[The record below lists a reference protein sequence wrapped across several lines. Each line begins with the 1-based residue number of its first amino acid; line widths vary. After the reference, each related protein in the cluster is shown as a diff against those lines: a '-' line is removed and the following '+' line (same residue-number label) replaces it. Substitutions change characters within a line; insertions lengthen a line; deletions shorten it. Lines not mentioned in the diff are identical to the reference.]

1 MSDVYSL
8 KNKETNM
15 HHILYIAASIL
26 ATLVLSVS
34 LSVSNIYYLPTN
46 IKFSDLT
53 TPVKK
58 QIECLAE
65 NIYFEAG
72 HEPDAGKVA
81 VAMVTLNRVATGN
94 YANTICDVV
103 YQRTRSLD
111 NKIVCQF
118 SWTCQ
123 EKEMANRLTI
133 RSSSLYNNIRDLSVR
148 VYMNYNSMEDVT
160 KKATY
165 YHADYVNPGWNL
177 PKSVKIGRHIFYT
190 KSTDLSILSER
201 I

>member
-1 MSDVYSL
+1 MV
-8 KNKETNM
+8 
-15 HHILYIAASIL
+15 HILYVTVSIL
-26 ATLVLSVS
+26 AILVMTFS
-34 LSVSNIYYLPTN
+34 LSISNIYYIPTN

-53 TPVKK
+53 PPVKK

-65 NIYFEAG
+65 NVYFEAA
-72 HEPDAGKVA
+72 HEPDNGKIA

-103 YQRTRSLD
+103 YQRTRSVD

-133 RSSSLYNNIRDLSVR
+133 RSSSLYNHIRDISIR

-165 YHADYVNPGWNL
+165 YHADYINPGWNL

-190 KSTDLSILSER
+190 KPTDLSNLSER

>member
-1 MSDVYSL
+1 
-8 KNKETNM
+8 M
-15 HHILYIAASIL
+15 HHILYIATSIL
-26 ATLVLSVS
+26 VTLVLAVSV
-34 LSVSNIYYLPTN
+34 SVSNIYYLPTN
-46 IKFSDLT
+46 IRFSDLT
-53 TPVKK
+53 PPVKK

-65 NIYFEAG
+65 NIYFEAA
-72 HEPDAGKVA
+72 HEPDKGKVA

-103 YQRTRSLD
+103 YQRTRSVD

-123 EKEMANRLTI
+123 EKEMSNRLTI
-133 RSSSLYNNIRDLSVR
+133 RSSSLYNSIRELSIR
-148 VYMNYNSMEDVT
+148 VYMNYNYMEDVT

-165 YHADYVNPGWNL
+165 YHADYINPGWNL

-190 KSTDLSILSER
+190 KSTDLSTLSER